1 MLYEMSFNKLN
12 PINKILRRHCNSNS
26 SNNDKV
32 RNKTKFVFDGAHKI
46 SLL

>member
-12 PINKILRRHCNSNS
+12 PINKILRRHCNS